1 MKELLLKLKEE
12 GLDAYQA
19 LRKVLEDLLVPM
31 HPTRY
36 EAVCRSLVSGPK
48 VVAVLEVDGRELDR
62 VAVARAPSVE
72 EAEETA
78 RHLNALL
85 AEGRGQKV
93 LLYPYRGKELDALL
107 AEISEVLDY
116 DLEDYLGH
124 PFRAMIGVAW
134 K

>member
-1 MKELLLKLKEE
+1 MKKLLLKLKEE

-93 LLYPYRGKELDALL
+93 LLYPYRGEELDAFLT
-107 AEISEVLDY
+107 EINEVLEY